1 MSVTDSRKS
10 KKRLGTVDDVAA
22 MCSIASETVRRLTDR
37 GAMPKP
43 VRLGRAVRYRLNEIE
58 AWISDGCPN
67 LSKRGR

>member
-1 MSVTDSRKS
+1 MSVTDSPKS
-10 KKRLGTVDDVAA
+10 KKRLGTVDDVAT
-22 MCSIASETVRRLTDR
+22 MCSIAAETVRRLTDR

-67 LSKRGR
+67 MSKRGR